1 MIDPIDTL
9 TGAHEANLEAAIS
22 AAIDDLFATFDVP
35 TIAAILADARRT
47 DALPQP
53 EDHERLLSAL
63 GISPTADP
71 ITDAFD
77 QSAPIVG
84 GLASFFAAVAALA
97 AAQARHTI
105 SATDTG
111 MISARDRAIQTFCTG
126 YTLESVQALRE
137 AVDHMINASGDP
149 VSRALQLRRTIGL
162 SVNQADSLRA
172 MRGALMAYATASTKT
187 TRARTIN
194 GVRMQPQIF
203 RDIDTSA
210 ILRRLNGRLSAPQLN
225 LVRKAF
231 ADNIDPDE
239 AERRLDRHAKAMRTY
254 RNKVAA
260 GDAVHGLAETAKLT
274 GWQIAQRFGSLPHDQ
289 RQFWVTAGDERVRF
303 AHALVPGMNP
313 QGVALHEPFATP
325 LGGRF
330 APPLEYGCRC
340 KATLRAMP

>member
-9 TGAHEANLEAAIS
+9 TGTHEAKLEAAIN

-35 TIAAILADARRT
+35 TIAAILAGARAADAM
-47 DALPQP
+47 PQP
-53 EDHERLLSAL
+53 DDHELLLSAL

-71 ITDAFD
+71 ITNLFD

-97 AAQARHTI
+97 AAQTRHTI
-105 SATDTG
+105 GATNTG
-111 MISARDRAIQTFCTG
+111 MISARDRAIQAFRTG
-126 YTLESVQALRE
+126 YTLESIQALRE

-172 MRGALMAYATASTKT
+172 MRGALITYATAPSKM
-187 TRARTIN
+187 TRARTVN
-194 GVRMQPQIF
+194 GVRMPAATV

-210 ILRRLNGRLSAPQLN
+210 ILRTLKGRLSAPQIN

-231 ADNIDPDE
+231 ADKLDPDE

-254 RNKVAA
+254 RNRIVA

-274 GWQIAQRFGSLPHDQ
+274 GWQIAQRFGFLPHDQ
-289 RQFWVTAGDERVRF
+289 RRFWLTAGDERVRF

-313 QGVALHEPFATP
+313 KGVPLNEPFATP

-340 KATLRAMP
+340 KATLRATP